1 MAKTDK
7 GVITFYV
14 LFGILAAVILG
25 LVIYGFISGSLENG
39 TNFYFFGN
47 NGVSSKTGSQIA
59 GSINILLFVFCMG
72 IGIFYYNRQK
82 VVYRDRFKNYFSGH
96 EEEEEYKEMMKQIN
110 FKISNVSLIF
120 ATIAFFFLF
129 LGVSTFMNEEN
140 YYSIYQA
147 YRRECPQNTI
157 SAEDTKHPSKLV

>member
-14 LFGILAAVILG
+14 LLGILAATILG
-25 LVIYGFISGSLENG
+25 LIIYGFVSGSLENG

-47 NGVSSKTGSQIA
+47 NGASSSTGSQLA
-59 GSINILLFVFCMG
+59 GSINILLFVFC
-72 IGIFYYNRQK
+72 IGLAVFYYKRQK
-82 VVYRDRFKNYFSGH
+82 VVYSDRFKNYFTGY
-96 EEEEEYKEMMKQIN
+96 ENEEEYKEMMKQIN

-129 LGVSTFMNEEN
+129 LGASTFLNEKDS
-140 YYSIYQA
+140 YSIYQA
-147 YRRECPQNTI
+147 YQRECPQNTI
-157 SAEDTKHPSKLV
+157 SAEDSKHPNDLV